1 MFGRMMNSFYYGK
14 SGKGDFKKEDL
25 PENRWQLFWEM
36 LRVRISGLCRL
47 NLMTVLAW
55 LPTIIVIARL
65 FLSIIS
71 ITVVSGAYTE
81 YLATGVISEGI
92 SETQIAALQEAG
104 VNDAVSMSA
113 YTSEFLMVTVSQTL
127 LYLIPCI
134 LITGPIQ
141 AGVAHI
147 TRNWARDEHAFIWS
161 DFKDAVKE
169 NWKQG
174 LGVSAIT
181 SVLPL
186 LIYTGYQTYGQ
197 MGVNNKFFILPQMLV
212 ITLGL
217 VWALALTFMY
227 PMMVCYDVKFGAL
240 IKNSIMMAIGRLPQT
255 AVMRLAT
262 LLPSL
267 VCLVIFYFTSSIYAL
282 LAWGAYYIILGF
294 TFARFVFASYTNG
307 VFDRFINAHMEGVEI
322 NRGLA
327 DPEDDDDEED
337 EGNVNLPDD
346 SVTPPTAE

>member
-36 LRVRISGLCRL
+36 LRVRFSGLCRL
-47 NLMTVLAW
+47 NLMTVAAH
-55 LPTIIVIARL
+55 LPAIIVIARL
-65 FLSIIS
+65 FLAIIS
-71 ITVVSGAYTE
+71 ITVVSGAYAE
-81 YLATGVISEGI
+81 YLSTGVLNEGLTE
-92 SETQIAALQEAG
+92 SQLAALQSAG
-104 VNDAVSMSA
+104 VVDLVTMNA
-113 YTSEFLMVTVSQTL
+113 YTSEYLLLSVSSTL

-141 AGVAHI
+141 AGVAHV

-181 SVLPL
+181 AVMPY
-186 LIYTGYQTYGQ
+186 LIYVGYQTYGQ
-197 MGVNNKFFILPQMLV
+197 MGADNKFFLLPQMLV
-212 ITLGL
+212 LTLGL

-227 PMMVCYDVKFGAL
+227 PMMVCYKVKFSDL
-240 IKNSIMMAIGRLPQT
+240 IKNSIMMALARLPQT
-255 AVMRLAT
+255 AAMRICT
-262 LLPSL
+262 LLPSAI
-267 VCLVIFYFTSSIYAL
+267 CLVIFYLTSSVYAL
-282 LAWGAYYIILGF
+282 LAWGVYYIVVGYALS
-294 TFARFVFASYTNG
+294 RFVFASFTNG
-307 VFDRFINAHMEGVEI
+307 VFDRFINAHMEGVKI

-327 DPEDDDDEED
+327 DPEDEED
-337 EGNVNLPDD
+337 EEEAEQSGDSLPP
-346 SVTPPTAE
+346 SAAE

>member
-14 SGKGDFKKEDL
+14 SGKGDYKKEDL

-47 NLMTVLAW
+47 NMMTVAAW

-71 ITVVSGAYTE
+71 ITVVSGEYTE
-81 YLATGVISEGI
+81 FLASGVMGDGI
-92 SETQIAALQEAG
+92 TQDQVTALQEAG
-104 VNDAVSMSA
+104 VTDAISMSA
-113 YTSEFLMVTVSQTL
+113 YTSEYLMVTVSQTL
-127 LYLIPCI
+127 LFLVPCL

-197 MGVNNKFFILPQMLV
+197 MAADNKFFVLPQMLV

-227 PMMVCYDVKFGAL
+227 PMMVHYNVKFGSL
-240 IKNSIMMAIGRLPQT
+240 IKNSLMMAIGRLPQT
-255 AVMRLAT
+255 ILMRLIT
-262 LLPSL
+262 LLPTAI
-267 VCLVIFYFTSSIYAL
+267 CLVIFYFTSSIYAL
-282 LAWGAYYIILGF
+282 LAWGAYYVFLGYSISSF
-294 TFARFVFASYTNG
+294 IFASYTNG
-307 VFDRFINAHMEGVEI
+307 VFDRFINAHMEGVQI

-327 DPEDDDDEED
+327 DLDDEEED
-337 EGNVNLPDD
+337 EAENAED
-346 SVTPPTAE
+346 SLTPPTAE

>member
-1 MFGRMMNSFYYGK
+1 
-14 SGKGDFKKEDL
+14 
-25 PENRWQLFWEM
+25 
-36 LRVRISGLCRL
+36 
-47 NLMTVLAW
+47 
-55 LPTIIVIARL
+55 
-65 FLSIIS
+65 
-71 ITVVSGAYTE
+71 
-81 YLATGVISEGI
+81 
-92 SETQIAALQEAG
+92 
-104 VNDAVSMSA
+104 MSA

-197 MGVNNKFFILPQMLV
+197 MGINNKFFILPQMLV

-294 TFARFVFASYTNG
+294 SFARFVFASYTNG
-307 VFDRFINAHMEGVEI
+307 VFDRFINAHMEGVQI

-337 EGNVNLPDD
+337 EENVNLPDD

>member
-1 MFGRMMNSFYYGK
+1 MFGKMMNSFYYGK

-47 NLMTVLAW
+47 NLMTVAIW

-71 ITVVSGAYTE
+71 ITVVSGDYLE
-81 YLATGVISEGI
+81 YVATGVINEGI
-92 SETQIAALQEAG
+92 TQAQITALQEAG
-104 VNDAVSMSA
+104 VVDAATMSA
-113 YTSEFLMVTVSQTL
+113 YTSEYLMVTVSQTL
-127 LYLIPCI
+127 LFLIPCI
-134 LITGPIQ
+134 LITGPVQ
-141 AGVAHI
+141 AGMAYI

-161 DFKDAVKE
+161 DFKDAVKD

-181 SVLPL
+181 SVLPV

-197 MGVNNKFFILPQMLV
+197 MGADNKFFILPQMLV

-217 VWALALTFMY
+217 VWALALVFMY
-227 PMMVCYDVKFGAL
+227 PMMVHYDVKFGAL
-240 IKNSIMMAIGRLPQT
+240 IKNSLMMAVGRLPQT
-255 AVMRLAT
+255 VLMRVVT
-262 LLPSL
+262 LLPS
-267 VCLVIFYFTSSIYAL
+267 VICLVIFYMTSSIYAL
-282 LAWGAYYIILGF
+282 LAWGVYYAVAGF
-294 TFARFVFASYTNG
+294 SLSRFVYASFTNG
-307 VFDRFINAHMEGVEI
+307 VFDRFINAHMEGVKI

-327 DPEDDDDEED
+327 DPEDDDDDED
-337 EGNVNLPDD
+337 EEAED
-346 SVTPPTAE
+346 SVTPPTAQ